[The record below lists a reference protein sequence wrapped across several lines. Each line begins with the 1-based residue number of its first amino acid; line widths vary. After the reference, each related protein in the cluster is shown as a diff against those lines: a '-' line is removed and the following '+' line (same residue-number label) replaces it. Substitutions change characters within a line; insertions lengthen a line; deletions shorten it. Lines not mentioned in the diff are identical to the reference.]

1 MGLFKKKIKKHEQIN
16 LQYQEQEFKEEAI
29 VHQEES
35 PKISLE
41 QMINEIIQKND
52 LIIKKNNVVTNEYYI
67 CKILSRV
74 GLKDLDFNMQVI
86 SLDKHINKLKKDCF
100 NLHRFLEN
108 VRIGYTPTEEEVLN
122 KYRLVN
128 EMEVFQVGLLNQLN
142 EINNNSYSYLR
153 MSTVSV
159 CLNKSNEELEKLY
172 EAICE
177 QLKGFKSFEEASE
190 YIFYYSGSF
199 IDSMIHLIIQ
209 YVKGTKN
216 NTQIEL
222 FTWNYFF
229 PTDAIISIEYN
240 EWIDLYNKV
249 KFVIKKI
256 NQYDEH
262 KFQKISDIV
271 LEFEAKYAIL
281 MMHYDR
287 KNGK

>member
-1 MGLFKKKIKKHEQIN
+1 MVLFKKKIKKHEQIN
-16 LQYQEQEFKEEAI
+16 LEYHEQELKEEVVI
-29 VHQEES
+29 EKEE
-35 PKISLE
+35 PIHISLE
-41 QMINEIIQKND
+41 QMINEIINKNE
-52 LIIKKNNVVTNEYYI
+52 LIIKKNNRVTNEYYI

-86 SLDKHINKLKKDCF
+86 SLDKHINKLKKNCF

-108 VRIGYTPTEEEVLN
+108 IRIGYTPTEEEVLN
-122 KYRLVN
+122 KYKLVK
-128 EMEVFQVGLLNQLN
+128 EMEVFQVGLLNQLK

-159 CLNKSNEELEKLY
+159 CLNKTNEELETLY
-172 EAICE
+172 ENICE

-190 YIFYYSGSF
+190 YIFYYSGTF
-199 IDSMIHLIIQ
+199 IDSMIHLLVH
-209 YVKGTKN
+209 YVQGTKSDA
-216 NTQIEL
+216 QKEL

-240 EWIDLYNKV
+240 EWIELYNKI
-249 KFVIKKI
+249 KFFMKKVSK
-256 NQYDEH
+256 YDENR
-262 KFQKISDIV
+262 FQKINKIV
-271 LEFEAKYAIL
+271 YEFEAKYAIL